1 MILIKKSKKLGLF
14 VALSV
19 VAFGCNKDFHEVG
32 ANLFEDMTFE
42 TGRLTVPVTSLQQKL
57 AVVQTDG
64 LPIMQLGKITHPI
77 FGQSEAS
84 FTSQFSIGATPQ
96 FGIFSQTRE
105 DEGSET
111 DIQVIEEAETVTDV
125 FLEIPF
131 FNNREDDDND
141 GVINAFDVD
150 PDDSSSDS
158 DGDGISDLLETQ
170 SGLDPLNEDSDGDG
184 ILDEDDNDNEGYDAE
199 NKVYE
204 VDSLYGNRQ
213 ASFDLKV
220 YELTYYLNSLDA
232 DNNFETVQQY
242 YSDDDFFE
250 LGFYGEVLHDETIE
264 LNFQELRFNYE
275 EDDEETPDVDETETV
290 ETRLT
295 PRIRVP
301 LNKDFFQ
308 TRFIDKEGSPELSS
322 LTSLQQYLKG
332 IIIRTENFSDE
343 LYMLLD
349 LNNAIINIEYDYQ
362 SYNVKGTP
370 EDESDDTVD
379 TLQKTFSIALGGIQI
394 NNLRNDSFDGTIENQ
409 IEAGNRGEAAKRLYL
424 KGGDLHGVIR
434 LFEDENNNQ
443 DALLSQLRSN
453 PWLINEANLVFYVAP
468 ESGPLIDKSLFASR
482 IYLYNIEDGIPL
494 TDYILDGNLSLESVK
509 KNKQNF
515 GGILE
520 YDDTGK
526 PYRYKFRITD
536 HVSKILRKDSV
547 NVDLGLVVTGDINSV
562 VNKKG
567 LLAPDQTQIEYPQA
581 ALLDPLGIVL
591 FGSGVESNFVDK
603 TPRLELIYTEY

>member
-1 MILIKKSKKLGLF
+1 MILIKKSKKVGLLVALF
-14 VALSV
+14 VLV
-19 VAFGCNKDFHEVG
+19 LGCNKDFHEVG
-32 ANLFEDMTFE
+32 ANLFEGMTF
-42 TGRLTVPVTSLQQKL
+42 TTSRLNVPVTSIQQKL

-64 LPIMQLGKITHPI
+64 LPIMQLGEITQPI
-77 FGQSEAS
+77 FGKTKAS

-96 FGIFSQTRE
+96 FGVFSQKRE

-111 DIQVIEEAETVTDV
+111 DVQVIEEAETVTDV

-131 FNNREDDDND
+131 FNNQQDDDND

-150 PDDSSSDS
+150 PDDSNSDS

-184 ILDEDDNDNEGYDAE
+184 ILDDDDDDNTGYDAE
-199 NKVYE
+199 NNVYE

-250 LGFYGEVLHDETIE
+250 SGFFGEVLHDETIT
-264 LNFQELRFNYE
+264 LNFQELRFNYT

-290 ETRLT
+290 ETRLS

-301 LNKDFFQ
+301 LNKGFFQ

-349 LNNAIINIEYDYQ
+349 VNNAVINIEYDYQ

-370 EDESDDTVD
+370 DDESDDTVD
-379 TLQKTFSIALGGIQI
+379 TLQKTYSIALGGIQI
-394 NNLRNDSFDGTIENQ
+394 NNLRNGAFDGTVETQ
-409 IEAGNRGEAAKRLYL
+409 IEAGNRGEASGRLYL

-434 LFEDENNNQ
+434 LFEDQNNNQ
-443 DALLSQLRSN
+443 DSLLTQLRSN

-468 ESGPLIDKSLFASR
+468 ESDPLIAESLFASR

-494 TDYILDGNLSLESVK
+494 TDYALDGNLSLESVK

-520 YDDTGK
+520 YDDAGK

-536 HVSKILRKDSV
+536 HVSKILRRDSV

-567 LLAPDQTQIEYPQA
+567 ILSPDQTQIEYPQA